1 MGGEPRHG
9 AGGSGSFPA
18 ASRESNTSSMAFSSA
33 SSDGARTFVRE
44 CCFGFGI
51 HLCDAST
58 VARVT
63 FLGSSDAFH
72 SGGGAMPPISSTTG
86 ATRALLDFGPTGL
99 EALRVLR
106 IEPASIHAVL
116 LTHLHGDHI
125 VGIPF
130 LVMDGIYH
138 SERRIPSRSSARP
151 ARARGRRPLPRHLR
165 RRAGAPPP
173 FKLTVLE
180 IESNEST
187 MLGTLRVEA
196 FAAEHMDPPHRP
208 LMFRLETN
216 DRRILAFSGDTQWCD
231 ALRAARAAPIS
242 SWPSAPGSA
251 RRPDGIARGRIGAP
265 GSPEVDARRIVLS
278 HLGREVR
285 ERAAEL
291 RAALPSS
298 IPLTFADDGLVL
310 EI

>member
-1 MGGEPRHG
+1 
-9 AGGSGSFPA
+9 
-18 ASRESNTSSMAFSSA
+18 
-33 SSDGARTFVRE
+33 
-44 CCFGFGI
+44 
-51 HLCDAST
+51 

-72 SGGGAMPPISSTTG
+72 SGGRRNAAYLVDDG
-86 ATRALLDFGPTGL
+86 ATRALVDFGPTGL

-138 SERRIPSRSSARP
+138 SERRIPLTILGPAGTRARVDALFRATYDDALARP
-151 ARARGRRPLPRHLR
+151 L
-165 RRAGAPPP
+165 P

-231 ALRAARAAPIS
+231 ALPRC
-242 SWPSAPGSA
+242 
-251 RRPDGIARGRIGAP
+251 ARGADLLVAECTGLRPPTGRHCTWEDWRA
-265 GSPEVDARRIVLS
+265 GFADVDARRIVLS